1 MVSFAIVLFFAVT
14 GLTLNHQDWFD
25 GPQRAN
31 RFHGS
36 VDMKWVTGTGKNVAK
51 LEIVEYLRRTHGIK
65 AVLSDFRTDSSQCE
79 VAFKGPGYQAA
90 AFIDRETGQYDLT
103 ENRLG
108 LVAIVND
115 LHKGRDT
122 GAKWSWVIDISA
134 VLMTFISLT
143 GIILILFLPKRRMS
157 GLIALGGG
165 ALVCYLAYAIW
176 VR

>member
-1 MVSFAIVLFFAVT
+1 MTHAKSAHETQRHTRSQRRHRYNSRWKRSFASVSRWLHIYLSMVSFAIVLFFAVT

-36 VDMKWVTGTGKNVAK
+36 VDMKWVTGTGRNVAK

-90 AFIDRETGQYDLT
+90 AFIDR
-103 ENRLG
+103 
-108 LVAIVND
+108 
-115 LHKGRDT
+115 
-122 GAKWSWVIDISA
+122 
-134 VLMTFISLT
+134 
-143 GIILILFLPKRRMS
+143 
-157 GLIALGGG
+157 
-165 ALVCYLAYAIW
+165 
-176 VR
+176 